1 MEEGGSA
8 VRSKSPVGT
17 PLSQDTP
24 GATRST
30 RRMPEPFCR
39 YSNFTMIN
47 TIVTL
52 IHFFDKV

>member
-47 TIVTL
+47 TIVT
-52 IHFFDKV
+52 